1 MAIAII
7 LVLVVVASVLFHL
20 LAPWHMTPAA
30 SNWGSIDTTLLI
42 TLVITGIFFIAITL
56 FMAIAVIRFRHR
68 EGARAHYQPESRKLE
83 GWLVILTS
91 LGIIGMLAPGLVVYN
106 DFVQVPQEATQL
118 EVIAQQWQWA
128 FRFPGQDGKLGKA
141 DVKWIDPGNPFG
153 LDRNDPAG
161 QDDVLIMNNE
171 VRLPID
177 RPVKVLLRAKDVL
190 HDFYIPQMRA
200 KMDMVP
206 GMVSHFWF
214 TPTRLGKFEVL
225 CAEYCGLG
233 HYNMRGHLV
242 VEEQGAFDQWFASQP
257 TFAQTLTNVAT
268 PSRDSLLE
276 KGRQLVESH
285 GCHAC
290 HSQDGSSS
298 LGPGWKDLY
307 GRSEQLADGTRVQ
320 VDEAYLKESI
330 LEPQARLVQGY
341 PPVMVAY
348 TFSQDEL
355 AAVVAFI
362 KSLSAV
368 GQKEQGP
375 ADAQN
380 ELAAQGQRLAESLG
394 CLACHSV
401 DGSQGIGPGWQG
413 LYGKTQTLAD
423 GSQIKVD
430 EGYLKDSVRHPGAA
444 IVKGYAAVMPTF
456 TPNDKELDAL
466 IAFIKSK
473 AAVDA
478 DAGKVES
485 GKSP

>member
-225 CAEYCGLG
+225 CAEYCGVG
-233 HYNMRGHLV
+233 HFNMRGHLV

-257 TFAQTLTNVAT
+257 TFAQTLMNVAT

-290 HSQDGSSS
+290 HSQDGSTS

>member
-20 LAPWHMTPAA
+20 LAPWQMTPAA

-42 TLVITGIFFIAITL
+42 TLVITGIFFIAITV

-68 EGARAHYQPESRKLE
+68 EGVRAHYQPESKKLE

-118 EVIAQQWQWA
+118 EVVAQQWQWA

-161 QDDVLIMNNE
+161 QDDVLVMNNE

-190 HDFYIPQMRA
+190 HDFYVPQMRA

-233 HYNMRGHLV
+233 HFNMRGHLI

-257 TFAQTLTNVAT
+257 TFAQTLTSVAT

-285 GCHAC
+285 GCRAC
-290 HSQDGSSS
+290 HSQDGSTS

-307 GRSEQLADGTRVQ
+307 GRSEPLADGSSVQ

-330 LEPQARLVQGY
+330 LAAGQA
-341 PPVMVAY
+341 
-348 TFSQDEL
+348 
-355 AAVVAFI
+355 
-362 KSLSAV
+362 
-368 GQKEQGP
+368 
-375 ADAQN
+375 
-380 ELAAQGQRLAESLG
+380 
-394 CLACHSV
+394 
-401 DGSQGIGPGWQG
+401 GPGIPAGHGG
-413 LYGKTQTLAD
+413 LYF
-423 GSQIKVD
+423 
-430 EGYLKDSVRHPGAA
+430 HPG
-444 IVKGYAAVMPTF
+444 
-456 TPNDKELDAL
+456 
-466 IAFIKSK
+466 
-473 AAVDA
+473 
-478 DAGKVES
+478 
-485 GKSP
+485 

>member
-257 TFAQTLTNVAT
+257 TFAQTLTSVAT

-285 GCHAC
+285 GCRAC
-290 HSQDGSSS
+290 HSQDGSIS

-413 LYGKTQTLAD
+413 LYGKMQTLAD

>member
-128 FRFPGQDGKLGKA
+128 FRFPGRDGKLGKA

-190 HDFYIPQMRA
+190 HDFYVPQMRA

-225 CAEYCGLG
+225 CAEYCGVG
-233 HYNMRGHLV
+233 HFNMRGHLV
-242 VEEQGAFDQWFASQP
+242 VEEQGTFDQWLASQP
-257 TFAQTLTNVAT
+257 TFAQTLTSVAT
-268 PSRDSLLE
+268 PSRDNLLE

-285 GCHAC
+285 GCRAC
-290 HSQDGSSS
+290 HSQDGSTS

-362 KSLSAV
+362 KSLSAA
-368 GQKEQGP
+368 GQNEQGP
-375 ADAQN
+375 ADAQD
-380 ELAAQGQRLAESLG
+380 ELAAQGQRMAESLG

>member
-128 FRFPGQDGKLGKA
+128 FRFPGRDGKLGKA

-225 CAEYCGLG
+225 CAEYCGVG
-233 HYNMRGHLV
+233 HFNMRGHLV

-257 TFAQTLTNVAT
+257 TFAQTLTSVAT

-290 HSQDGSSS
+290 HSQDGSTS

-375 ADAQN
+375 ADAQD

>member
-257 TFAQTLTNVAT
+257 TFAQTLTSVAT

-285 GCHAC
+285 GCRAC

-362 KSLSAV
+362 KSLSAA

-380 ELAAQGQRLAESLG
+380 ELATQGQRLAESLG

-401 DGSQGIGPGWQG
+401 DGSQGIGPSWQG
-413 LYGKTQTLAD
+413 LYGKTQTLVD